1 MVDPT
6 VNFPSLLEHPSSAI
20 GHPYL
25 PRKSLSHLFV
35 CVSQVMHAYT
45 ALENFWRR
53 YNKVLLDKLAQDRE
67 KFLLEDENTQL
78 KALLKQYLDGRYW
91 RCFI

>member
-1 MVDPT
+1 
-6 VNFPSLLEHPSSAI
+6 
-20 GHPYL
+20 
-25 PRKSLSHLFV
+25 
-35 CVSQVMHAYT
+35 MHEYT

-78 KALLKQYLDGRYW
+78 KALLKQYLDGRYTGDALFSS
-91 RCFI
+91 RKLDHQNSVIEQG